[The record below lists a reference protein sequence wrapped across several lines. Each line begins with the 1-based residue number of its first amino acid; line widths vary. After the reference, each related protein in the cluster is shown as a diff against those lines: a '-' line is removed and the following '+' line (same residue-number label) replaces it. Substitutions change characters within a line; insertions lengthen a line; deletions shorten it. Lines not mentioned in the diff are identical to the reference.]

1 MDTKLSLAEELLL
14 LALNDEKGTVL
25 IRASTALPYGLAGA
39 LLVELAEAGLVRLE
53 GKVLVAE
60 ARGSARDGLLDGIL
74 EKVLASKKPRT
85 IGHWVTK
92 FGFSGGKLK
101 RELLDRLVVKR
112 VLGRDEGRVLW
123 IFPTARYPQADGR
136 PEYVIRERIRSA
148 LRGMSRPD
156 QRTAALI
163 SLAQPCDLI
172 GMLFEKG
179 ERRDAAKRAKE
190 IVKSQPIG
198 SAVDR
203 VVQAVKAAVIA
214 AAGS

>member
-1 MDTKLSLAEELLL
+1 MDMKLSLAEELLL
-14 LALNDEKGTVL
+14 LAMNDEKGTVL
-25 IRASTALPYGLAGA
+25 FRASTALPYGLAGA
-39 LLVELAEAGLVRLE
+39 LLIELAQAGLVRVE
-53 GKVLVAE
+53 GKELVAE
-60 ARGSARDGLLDGIL
+60 LRGSAQDELLGGLL
-74 EKVLASKKPRT
+74 EKIRASKKPRT

-101 RELLDRLVVKR
+101 KKLLDRLVEKR
-112 VLGRDEGRVLW
+112 VLGRDEGRIFG
-123 IFPTARYPQADGR
+123 IFPTARYPQADAR
-136 PEYVIRERIRSA
+136 PEYVLRERIRSA

-156 QRTAALI
+156 ARTAALI
-163 SLAQPCDLI
+163 SLAHTCELI
-172 GMLFEKG
+172 GILFEKE

-203 VVQAVKAAVIA
+203 VVQAVKASVIA